1 MTAEVLAPASVG
13 ELADAIRSARSSL
26 SICGNRTRMQSGRDG
41 LHLSSRNLSG
51 ILRYEPSALT
61 LVARA
66 GTPMAEIETAL
77 AGHKQMLAFE
87 PPDHRAL
94 TGQQGVP
101 TLGGAIS
108 VNASGP
114 RRFMAGA
121 ARDFVIGAKL
131 VDGRGDLIASGGRV
145 MKNVTGYDLARLFC
159 GARGRL
165 GMISEI
171 ALKVLPRPETMATL
185 AFAEDDPGLAIQ
197 RMAAAL
203 RSPFEVSGAA
213 WSSGRACLRIE
224 GFSLSVSYRV
234 TQLCRLLPGAA
245 VIDEDPWPHFRDA
258 THLAAQPGPLWRIVL
273 RPTQAAVLASRLA
286 RLGAR
291 MVVDWG
297 GGLLWV
303 SPPPDADILAEMP
316 GLDGHASCLRG
327 GMAET
332 SQQGD
337 PAQMLATNLVR
348 AFDPRGLFQHVD

>member
-13 ELADAIRSARSSL
+13 ELADAIRSARSPL
-26 SICGNRTRMQSGRDG
+26 SICGNRTRMHSGQDG

-51 ILRYEPSALT
+51 ILRYDPSALT
-61 LVARA
+61 LVAQA
-66 GTPMAEIETAL
+66 GTPMAKIETVL

-165 GMISEI
+165 GMVSEI
-171 ALKVLPRPETMATL
+171 ALKVLPRPETTATL
-185 AFAEDDPGLAIQ
+185 AFAEDDPGLAIR
-197 RMAAAL
+197 RMAVAL

-213 WSSGRACLRIE
+213 WSGGRACLRVE
-224 GFSLSVSYRV
+224 GFSPSVSYRV
-234 TQLCRLLPGAA
+234 AQLCRLVPGAK
-245 VIDEDPWPHFRDA
+245 VIDEDPWPRLRDA
-258 THLAAQPGPLWRIVL
+258 THLATQPGPLWRIVL
-273 RPTQAAVLASRLA
+273 RPTQAAALATRLA

-291 MVVDWG
+291 VAVDWG
-297 GGLLWV
+297 GGLLWIA
-303 SPPPDADILAEMP
+303 PPPDADILAEMR

-327 GMAET
+327 STPET
-332 SQQGD
+332 SRQGD
-337 PAQMLATNLVR
+337 PAQKLATDLVR
-348 AFDPRGLFQHVD
+348 AFDPRGLFQPVD